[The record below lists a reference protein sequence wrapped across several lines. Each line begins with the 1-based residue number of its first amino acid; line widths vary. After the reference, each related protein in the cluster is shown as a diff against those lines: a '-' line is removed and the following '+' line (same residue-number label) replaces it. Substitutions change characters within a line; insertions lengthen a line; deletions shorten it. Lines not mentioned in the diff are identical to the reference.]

1 MMRLS
6 AVACMDK
13 CRPST
18 FSWNRSTHVGGL
30 PSLPNTVR
38 LFKNV
43 PSPESEILLA
53 EFVLLLRGRDS
64 HIFGS
69 LVRYLAL
76 PCRLPW
82 CLSDDILDPFLP
94 PRGRLGSECRLSADA
109 TLQSY
114 VQYLPRVFSRVRV
127 IDLDANNAIVPSD
140 ATLLHRCCCRCG
152 LFISPDGSEMRFVS
166 HLYAVLT
173 PTVGAGS
180 VQRNDGKLAAT
191 ILLKKWRAV
200 CCASVGRWLWFS
212 PPSSFCWLLC
222 RYVYVFLV
230 WMPFWSACSVRV
242 VPAAGGRIITAH
254 ATATLRRCVCLFAAP
269 LSSSLLPLSSPLGV
283 QICLPTSA
291 TLLLLLLLAR
301 VREERWR
308 WLYGACGSKDSGGH
322 WRLFGESSWT
332 ACRTGKKPD
341 GQYLTEEEAF
351 NAIVC
356 DFAARSC
363 SDYGGT
369 NDSVGMEEYMNP
381 DLTTPNTTDAH
392 SDGTASMVLE
402 HPPPPPRSRKAAVRA
417 AAPHRAHLL

>member
-1 MMRLS
+1 MEDDAIRVQHNGCPQYSLEERRRILQGLMRDGLPVMGHLEQITVVGRTQAVSPMMRLS

-18 FSWNRSTHVGGL
+18 FSWNRSTHVGAL

-152 LFISPDGSEMRFVS
+152 VFISPDGSEMRFVS

-222 RYVYVFLV
+222 RYV
-230 WMPFWSACSVRV
+230 
-242 VPAAGGRIITAH
+242 
-254 ATATLRRCVCLFAAP
+254 CVSCVDAVLEC
-269 LSSSLLPLSSPLGV
+269 V
-283 QICLPTSA
+283 QCAS
-291 TLLLLLLLAR
+291 
-301 VREERWR
+301 
-308 WLYGACGSKDSGGH
+308 C
-322 WRLFGESSWT
+322 
-332 ACRTGKKPD
+332 ACRGRSHHYRARNGD
-341 GQYLTEEEAF
+341 
-351 NAIVC
+351 
-356 DFAARSC
+356 AATMCVSFC
-363 SDYGGT
+363 CTSF
-369 NDSVGMEEYMNP
+369 
-381 DLTTPNTTDAH
+381 
-392 SDGTASMVLE
+392 
-402 HPPPPPRSRKAAVRA
+402 
-417 AAPHRAHLL
+417 